1 MGGGEPSPDLEE
13 MNSAASSS
21 SSAPWDRLIEVGC
34 IIYYRHRAYSGL
46 LARTECRVIQ
56 VNLDDKK
63 HPITLENGYDLAT
76 YDKIHITTDAY
87 GNRYADPIAMMPL
100 SRFFLRHGDRI
111 PGAKTYFESIGGI
124 ARTDRKDMQ
133 AAAWAMVNGMSEEE
147 AMAKYPG
154 AAPYEP
160 PEYTPSKDAP
170 LRIGTI
176 DTELHYTPL

>member
-1 MGGGEPSPDLEE
+1 MS
-13 MNSAASSS
+13 SAASSS
-21 SSAPWDRLIEVGC
+21 SSAPWDRLIQVGC

-46 LARTECRVIQ
+46 LARRESRVIQ

-63 HPITLENGYDLAT
+63 HPITLESGYDLAT
-76 YDKIHITTDAY
+76 YDKIKIIVDVY
-87 GNRYADPIAMMPL
+87 GKRYADPIAMMPL

-111 PGAKTYFESIGGI
+111 PGARTYFERVGDI
-124 ARTDRKDMQ
+124 ARGDRNDMR
-133 AAAWAMVNGMSEEE
+133 AAAWAIANGMTEEE

-176 DTELHYTPL
+176 DTKLHYTSL

>member
-1 MGGGEPSPDLEE
+1 MS
-13 MNSAASSS
+13 SAASSS
-21 SSAPWDRLIEVGC
+21 SSAAAAPWDRLIEVGC

-46 LARTECRVIQ
+46 NARRESRVIQ
-56 VNLDDKK
+56 VNLNDKK
-63 HPITLENGYDLAT
+63 RPITLENGYDLAT

-111 PGAKTYFESIGGI
+111 PGASTYFERIGDI
-124 ARTDRKDMQ
+124 ARTDRTNMH
-133 AAAWAMVNGMSEEE
+133 AVAMAMINGVSEEE
-147 AMAKYPG
+147 ARAKYPG
-154 AAPYEP
+154 AASYEP
-160 PEYTPSKDAP
+160 PAYTPSEDAP

>member
-1 MGGGEPSPDLEE
+1 MS
-13 MNSAASSS
+13 SAASSS
-21 SSAPWDRLIEVGC
+21 SSAPWDRLIQVGC

-46 LARTECRVIQ
+46 HARSESRVIQ

-63 HPITLENGYDLAT
+63 HPITLESGYDLAT
-76 YDKIHITTDAY
+76 YDKIKITTDAY
-87 GNRYADPIAMMPL
+87 GNRYADPIATMPL

-111 PGAKTYFESIGGI
+111 PGATTHFERIGDI
-124 ARTDRKDMQ
+124 ARGHRNVMRSV
-133 AAAWAMVNGMSEEE
+133 ALAMVNGISQEE
-147 AMAKYPG
+147 AMAKYPE
-154 AAPYEP
+154 AAPYQP